1 MTAKWFWT
9 AVTRGVSLKNLYFY
23 IGEEQTAEKVE
34 ARSLTMAT
42 AKLRSYIEDDK
53 SKGRFEGDATYDVKE
68 MAKMARDAHGR
79 RCQGLCGETCDSAM
93 DVFSDEGESISFD
106 RINNDRGHS
115 IDNLRCICLACNV
128 RGQDRDDKM

>member
-1 MTAKWFWT
+1 MTQKWMWT
-9 AVTRGVSLKNLYFY
+9 SLTRGVSLKNLYFY

-34 ARSLTMAT
+34 ARCLTMAT

-53 SKGRFEGDATYDVKE
+53 HKGRFEGDATYDGKE
-68 MAKMARDAHGR
+68 MAKMAALSHGK
-79 RCQGLCGETCDSAM
+79 RCQGLCGETWDSAM
-93 DVFSDEGESISFD
+93 DVFSEDGESISFD

-128 RGQDRDDKM
+128 RG